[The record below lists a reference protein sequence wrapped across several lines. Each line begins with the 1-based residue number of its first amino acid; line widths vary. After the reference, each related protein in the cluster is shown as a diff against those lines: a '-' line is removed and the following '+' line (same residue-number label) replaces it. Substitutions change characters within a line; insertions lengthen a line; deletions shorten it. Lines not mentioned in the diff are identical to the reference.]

1 MYICI
6 VHIYTHAELYIIC
19 IYVCMHACEYVCMC
33 VCVYVCKYLCMY
45 VCMHVCLLQMLES
58 LGELVTLC
66 ARDVHKYTYIYIYI
80 YTHYTCLATSLTYNL
95 AILRN
100 YYSYGRPCP
109 LLSSR
114 FFLWQSL
121 VKWTRRADQR
131 TWFSFT
137 RQFTTL
143 QESSGEFVRRTR

>member
-1 MYICI
+1 MQNCTSY
-6 VHIYTHAELYIIC
+6 VFM
-19 IYVCMHACEYVCMC
+19 YVCMHASMC
-33 VCVYVCKYLCMY
+33 VCVYVCMCVSIYVCMY
-45 VCMHVCLLQMLES
+45 VCMYVCCKCLRAWENLSHYVHVTS
-58 LGELVTLC
+58 TNI
-66 ARDVHKYTYIYIYI
+66 HIYIYIYI